1 MIIIGYQGI
10 GKSTIAG
17 KNDIIDLESGNF
29 WYKKQR
35 LKQWY
40 IYYCNIAEHLSKQ
53 GYIVFVSSHEV
64 VRKRLRKYC
73 KEPVYSVFPAVDLK
87 KEWIEKLTE
96 RYERTKLEKDFKAL
110 MNARDCYEENI
121 KEIQR
126 AGFKYFEI
134 RNMDYRLQDIVD
146 YLVAFDTE
154 WNKK

>member
-1 MIIIGYQGI
+1 MIITGYQGI

-17 KNDIIDLESGNF
+17 KNDIIDLESSNF
-29 WYKKQR
+29 WHKKQR
-35 LKQWY
+35 SKHWY

-73 KEPVYSVFPAVDLK
+73 KESVYSVFPAVDLK
-87 KEWIEKLTE
+87 NEWIKKLTE

-146 YLVAFDTE
+146 YLVAFDAE